1 MTDVHGPFAGVAPKA
16 GWITVVLLDAPGRRG
31 PLRFT
36 TPVYAGASMPDGG
49 PATERIAWILAADR
63 AVRVVLLRIA
73 AVCGPSSPPGFAE
86 RAAGMGCTTA
96 ILGYIPCPRRAGA
109 LRINELG
116 TLVRLRW
123 AEAGLPWV
131 EVSPLW
137 LARFVSDADE
147 GSAAEVWARLDA
159 GRGMSGGSGGYG
171 WAAAL
176 AHVARCAALPEHYA
190 PWRGALAREL
200 TRWG

>member
-36 TPVYAGASMPDGG
+36 TPVYTGASVPHGG

-63 AVRVVLLRIA
+63 AVRVVLRRIA
-73 AVCGPSSPPGFAE
+73 AVCGPSPSSPPGFAE
-86 RAAGMGCTTA
+86 RAGGMGCNTA

-116 TLVRLRW
+116 TRVRLRW
-123 AEAGLPWV
+123 AEAGWPGV

-137 LARFVSDADE
+137 LAPS
-147 GSAAEVWARLDA
+147 SAMPTKGPRRRCGQGWTPA
-159 GRGMSGGSGGYG
+159 GGCPVGRAGTAGPPRWLTSR
-171 WAAAL
+171 AAPPC
-176 AHVARCAALPEHYA
+176 RSNTR
-190 PWRGALAREL
+190 RGAAR
-200 TRWG
+200 